1 MVFLCFSSGDRET
14 IVQSVLYHLKKY
26 GVSVW
31 YDYHE
36 LTLGDD
42 RIHGNFTN
50 GLDLCNYAVIIISPN
65 MFDCNCGNDELNAIK
80 KRYIEKSIHI
90 FPLFYNITASHLPRR
105 YRWLT
110 KLIYNEVDDTIGTL
124 SACNQIVY
132 QITVDMVKMY
142 KIKNFEDFKNYDV
155 LDPFIISI
163 LRLYSTI
170 DEDNFNA
177 KFTLLYIIYLFVDTK
192 KVEIPIICKRILER
206 MCTLNQLNIQ
216 MPHKELL
223 TVENIIIII
232 LNLLLNTII

>member
-1 MVFLCFSSGDRET
+1 
-14 IVQSVLYHLKKY
+14 
-26 GVSVW
+26 
-31 YDYHE
+31 
-36 LTLGDD
+36 
-42 RIHGNFTN
+42 
-50 GLDLCNYAVIIISPN
+50 
-65 MFDCNCGNDELNAIK
+65 
-80 KRYIEKSIHI
+80 
-90 FPLFYNITASHLPRR
+90 
-105 YRWLT
+105 
-110 KLIYNEVDDTIGTL
+110 
-124 SACNQIVY
+124 
-132 QITVDMVKMY
+132 MVKMY

>member
-80 KRYIEKSIHI
+80 NVILKNQYI
-90 FPLFYNITASHLPRR
+90 FSHYFIILQH
-105 YRWLT
+105 
-110 KLIYNEVDDTIGTL
+110 LIYHDD
-124 SACNQIVY
+124 
-132 QITVDMVKMY
+132 
-142 KIKNFEDFKNYDV
+142 
-155 LDPFIISI
+155 
-163 LRLYSTI
+163 I
-170 DEDNFNA
+170 DG
-177 KFTLLYIIYLFVDTK
+177 
-192 KVEIPIICKRILER
+192 
-206 MCTLNQLNIQ
+206 
-216 MPHKELL
+216 
-223 TVENIIIII
+223 
-232 LNLLLNTII
+232 